1 MDDEADYFK
10 VLAELETSRRNAG
23 ALESLGLGVSLAP
36 EPVRALERTMEQID
50 IDGGPVLRAPETERI
65 SLLKLCLGALAMF
78 GLMVL
83 LAALF
88 FPADERSGNLSVGVN
103 VGSVPSC
110 MAEVP
115 DHELHEAFEPEV
127 AEAELRLRQQRKQG
141 A

>member
-88 FPADERSGNLSVGVN
+88 FPADERVSGTLGVN

>member
-10 VLAELETSRRNAG
+10 VLAELETSRRNPG
-23 ALESLGLGVSLAP
+23 ALESLGLGMSLAP
-36 EPVRALERTMEQID
+36 EPARACTLEQID
-50 IDGGPVLRAPETERI
+50 LDSGPVLRVPEPERI
-65 SLLKLCLGALAMF
+65 SLLKLCLGALAIF

-88 FPADERSGNLSVGVN
+88 FPADERGSASGSVNLNVAVN
-103 VGSVPSC
+103 VPSC

-127 AEAELRLRQQRKQG
+127 ADAELRLRQQRKQ
-141 A
+141 AA